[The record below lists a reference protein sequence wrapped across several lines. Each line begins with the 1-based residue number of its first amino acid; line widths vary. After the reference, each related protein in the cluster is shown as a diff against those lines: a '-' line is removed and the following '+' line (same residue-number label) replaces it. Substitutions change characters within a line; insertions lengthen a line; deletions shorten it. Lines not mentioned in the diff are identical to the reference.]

1 MDTKNI
7 IVLSPNFSEDSK
19 IISQAIIDTT
29 YTTMRFGSWNVPEEY
44 RQNVIA
50 VYGEDLFT
58 TIVAEQC
65 NLKLLKPSDDW
76 LANIPQKYTLRQIL
90 YDHFENIQHVRNK
103 FIKPVDFK
111 FFPAGVYTSVEEIQG
126 YKTIDKNI
134 EVFVS
139 DVVNWAIEVRSFVI
153 DRKIQ
158 TWSTYIYNEE
168 IELKDSMLQNEETYM
183 LNFLNEFLAD
193 QTIDLPEAVV
203 IDVGYISNKGWAL
216 IEANPVWS
224 SGVYACDPKK
234 VIDTIVR
241 SCNKVIRNHDK

>member
-1 MDTKNI
+1 MNTQKI
-7 IVLSPNFSEDSK
+7 IVLSPNFSEDSM
-19 IISQAIIDTT
+19 IINQATIDTEFT
-29 YTTMRFGSWNVPEEY
+29 AMRFGSWNVPQEY

-65 NLKLLKPSDDW
+65 NLKLLKPTDDW
-76 LANIPQKYTLRQIL
+76 LASVPLKYTLRTIQYNRFGNI
-90 YDHFENIQHVRNK
+90 ENVQNK

-126 YKTIDKNI
+126 YSTIDKNI

-139 DVVNWAIEVRSFVI
+139 DVVSWAIEVRCFI
-153 DRKIQ
+153 IQRKVQ
-158 TWSTYIYNEE
+158 TWSTYFYNGEIQLKDCILKNEE
-168 IELKDSMLQNEETYM
+168 AAMFS
-183 LNFLNEFLAD
+183 FLDEFLAD
-193 QTIDLPEAVV
+193 KTIELPEAVV

-224 SGVYACDPKK
+224 SGVYACDPKR
-234 VIDTIVR
+234 IIETIVK
-241 SCNKVIRNHDK
+241 SCVKVENIRN

>member
-1 MDTKNI
+1 MITQKI

-19 IISQAIIDTT
+19 IISQAIINTEF
-29 YTTMRFGSWNVPEEY
+29 TTMRFGSWNVPAEY
-44 RQNVIA
+44 QNNVVA

-65 NLKLLKPSDDW
+65 KLQLLKPADDW
-76 LANIPQKYTLRQIL
+76 LASVPTKYTLRNIT
-90 YDHFENIQHVRNK
+90 YNRFGNIQNVQNK

-126 YKTIDKNI
+126 YSTIDKNI

-139 DVVNWAIEVRSFVI
+139 DVVNWAIEVRCFMI
-153 DRKIQ
+153 DRQLQ
-158 TWSTYIYNEE
+158 TWSTYIYNGK
-168 IELKDSMLQNEETYM
+168 IELKDTMLQNEESEM

-193 QTIDLPEAVV
+193 TTIDLPKAVV
-203 IDVGYISNKGWAL
+203 IDVGYIPKNGWAL

-234 VIDTIVR
+234 VIQTIVR
-241 SCNKVIRNHDK
+241 SCEK